1 MNGDVILQVKD
12 LHKYYPM
19 REGFLLRNRR
29 FVHAVDGVDLEIHRG
44 EMLGLVGESGCGKST
59 LGRLVLGLEQPT
71 SGKIFFEGEMIHE
84 YNKSQFRRLRR
95 EMQIIFQDPYSSL
108 NPRKTVGSI
117 INEPFVVHHL
127 GDHDEQL
134 RWVVKLLEVVG
145 LRSEHYSRYPH
156 EFSGGQRQ
164 RINIARALALN
175 PKLIVADE
183 PVSSLDV
190 SIQAQVINLM
200 KDLQDLYHLTYLFIS
215 HDLGLIRHISNRVG
229 VMYLG
234 KIVEI
239 ADSRSLFQN
248 PQHPYTEALLSLIP
262 QISQAKKKKR
272 ILLKGE
278 VPSPINPPSG
288 CRFRTRCPHAAEVCT
303 DILPVLKEVGPSHL
317 VACHLSRS

>member
-1 MNGDVILQVKD
+1 M
-12 LHKYYPM
+12 
-19 REGFLLRNRR
+19 
-29 FVHAVDGVDLEIHRG
+29 
-44 EMLGLVGESGCGKST
+44 
-59 LGRLVLGLEQPT
+59 
-71 SGKIFFEGEMIHE
+71 
-84 YNKSQFRRLRR
+84 
-95 EMQIIFQDPYSSL
+95 
-108 NPRKTVGSI
+108 
-117 INEPFVVHHL
+117 
-127 GDHDEQL
+127 
-134 RWVVKLLEVVG
+134 LEVVG

-215 HDLGLIRHISNRVG
+215 HDLGLIKYISNRVG

-239 ADSRSLFQN
+239 GDSHSLFKN

-262 QISQAKKKKR
+262 QISQAKKKNR
-272 ILLKGE
+272 ILLQGE

-288 CRFRTRCPHAAEVCT
+288 CRFRTRCPYTAGVCT
-303 DILPVLKEVGPSHL
+303 DILPILQEVGPSHW
-317 VACHLSRS
+317 VACHLRRS